1 MHIASFSKGIIP
13 IFQGVLHFLHQIS
26 FNVLLPLWSTVL
38 SLSTP
43 ILAEYY
49 ILYLHFVLHTSFCSL
64 SLFFIIII
72 TKAVGITRRISI
84 YLSLRRKLGS
94 CSTTLLFGF
103 LQQQKTSPAA
113 FANGEVMLKYRFI
126 HACIDM
132 LLVLFLHPRYNICSE
147 FHQKQSE
154 DQPC

>member
-1 MHIASFSKGIIP
+1 M
-13 IFQGVLHFLHQIS
+13 
-26 FNVLLPLWSTVL
+26 PLWSTVL

-49 ILYLHFVLHTSFCSL
+49 ILYLHFMLHTSFCSL
-64 SLFFIIII
+64 SLFFITII

-113 FANGEVMLKYRFI
+113 FANGEVMLKYVVGQVASRTGISVSNGGRVPRQATERILGGNIADNVI
-126 HACIDM
+126 HR
-132 LLVLFLHPRYNICSE
+132 LL
-147 FHQKQSE
+147 
-154 DQPC
+154 

>member
-1 MHIASFSKGIIP
+1 
-13 IFQGVLHFLHQIS
+13 
-26 FNVLLPLWSTVL
+26 LPLWSTVL

-49 ILYLHFVLHTSFCSL
+49 ILYLHFMLHTSFCSS
-64 SLFFIIII
+64 SLFFITII

-132 LLVLFLHPRYNICSE
+132 LLVLFLHPRYNIQCVRLMNPKRITVCDIDE
-147 FHQKQSE
+147 TRLDFVRKHY
-154 DQPC
+154 P

>member
-1 MHIASFSKGIIP
+1 MHITSFTKGIIP
-13 IFQGVLHFLHQIS
+13 IFQGVLHFLHQII

-49 ILYLHFVLHTSFCSL
+49 ILYLHFMLHTSFCSS

-72 TKAVGITRRISI
+72 TKAAGTTRRISI

-113 FANGEVMLKYRFI
+113 FANGEVRLKYYSS
-126 HACIDM
+126 D
-132 LLVLFLHPRYNICSE
+132 LLMSCHKTIAYSIIR
-147 FHQKQSE
+147 
-154 DQPC
+154 

>member
-1 MHIASFSKGIIP
+1 M
-13 IFQGVLHFLHQIS
+13 HQIS

-43 ILAEYY
+43 ILVEYY
-49 ILYLHFVLHTSFCSL
+49 ILYLHFMLHTSFCSL
-64 SLFFIIII
+64 SLFFITFI
-72 TKAVGITRRISI
+72 TKAVGITRRISTI

-113 FANGEVMLKYRFI
+113 FAIGEVMLKYVVSG
-126 HACIDM
+126 HHYYTKCIRRISDDPPRQSM
-132 LLVLFLHPRYNICSE
+132 LYWCREKRLSTHSA
-147 FHQKQSE
+147 
-154 DQPC
+154 

>member
-1 MHIASFSKGIIP
+1 M
-13 IFQGVLHFLHQIS
+13 HQIS

-49 ILYLHFVLHTSFCSL
+49 ILYLHFMLHTSFCSS
-64 SLFFIIII
+64 SLFFITII

-126 HACIDM
+126 HACIGM
-132 LLVLFLHPRYNICSE
+132 LLVLFLHPLYNICSRL
-147 FHQKQSE
+147 HQKQSE